1 MSHTGST
8 APIHSR
14 KACVIYDATS
24 GQIRHRHSVVTF
36 VGGREPSEVQI
47 EADALHILR
56 TLPNPSDGVLQV
68 LHIPHDA
75 MQPGKRYRVDP
86 HHKVLVTRG

>member
-1 MSHTGST
+1 MTHTGST

-14 KACVIYDATS
+14 KACVVYDATS

-36 VGGREPSEVQI
+36 VGGREPSEAQI
-47 EADALHILR
+47 EADALQALR
-56 TLPNPSDGVLQV
+56 SVPNPPGGVLHV
-68 LHIPHDA
+68 LHVPHDA

-86 HHKVLVTRG
+86 HNKQLIIRQ

>member
-47 EADALHILR
+47 EAEPCTSCERCPILR
-56 TLPNPSDGVLQV
+56 T
-68 LHIPHDA
+68 A
-75 MQPGKRYRVDP
+75 YCKCCTFRT
-86 HHKVLVTRG
+86 TRCSPANAIAWTRTTKCS